1 MKDDHRS
8 YNICKFCSCKKKA
21 WKKFRLEWDSNPWPL
36 PYWCS
41 ALGSRVRILY
51 KPEFFF
57 RRSFGNCKSCIC
69 NYDDHPSFNSSL
81 LGSHTWFSYNKN
93 LSNILVDTC
102 PKEWTSPTLQY
113 QINPDMY
120 RVFARALTYTYND
133 DNK

>member
-1 MKDDHRS
+1 MKDDHGS
-8 YNICKFCSCKKKA
+8 YIRNFCSCEKKA
-21 WKKFRLEWDSNPWPL
+21 WKKIQACRGFEPL
-36 PYWCS
+36 TSVPVQC
-41 ALGSRVRILY
+41 SRVKGLNPVQAWI
-51 KPEFFF
+51 FF

-93 LSNILVDTC
+93 LSNILVDIC